1 MTAKATA
8 TLTRDA
14 ILNAED
20 RVREL
25 VHVPEWGGSVWV
37 RSLEGIERDRLES
50 SFVRYGKVGG
60 RLEAEFNASAQDVVR
75 ARLCAMTM
83 VDDDWHNL
91 FSEADVL
98 VLAHKSASALDRVFQ
113 VAQRLS
119 GLTERDVEALKEQLG
134 EGPSSSSGSDSPGTL
149 G

>member
-8 TLTRDA
+8 ILTRDA

-50 SFVRYGKVGG
+50 SFVKYGKVGN
-60 RLEAEFNASAQDVVR
+60 RLEADFNVAAQDVVR
-75 ARLCAMTM
+75 ARLCAMTI
-83 VDDDWHNL
+83 VDEEWKNL
-91 FSEADVL
+91 FTESDIL
-98 VLAHKSASALDRVFQ
+98 VLTHKNAAALDRVFQ

-134 EGPSSSSGSDSPGTL
+134 EGLSSPSGSDSPGT
-149 G
+149 